1 MTASVY
7 KTTQGRAL
15 VERYY
20 QDTLDATS
28 VSAFEQVFVESSV
41 GRTHVRRYGN
51 GNKPPLVMLH
61 GSMSNSASWLGAAPD
76 FMDAFTVFCVDI
88 SGEPGLTEPVR
99 LPLASEEPAR
109 WLASVLDAL
118 GIEKCA
124 FLGMSLGSWYA
135 LHFAVRHPQ
144 RLTSLSM
151 ITASGLAP
159 QRASFLFKA
168 LFFMTLGRFGQK
180 RLNALVYHKA
190 RVPTEV
196 LNYQALVSAHFNPL
210 VEPIPLF
217 SDEELAHLNLP
228 IQYFGGDHDALLDTE
243 KSAARRRAVKPSS
256 EIRILQDTGHVI
268 LDRFGGVKEFF
279 KDSDRTSP
287 LR

>member
-7 KTTQGRAL
+7 KTSQGRAL
-15 VERYY
+15 VDRYY
-20 QDTLDATS
+20 QDILDATS

-41 GRTHVRRYGN
+41 GRTHVLRYGN

-61 GSMSNSASWLGAAPD
+61 GSMSNSASWLVAARD
-76 FMDAFTVFCVDI
+76 FMDVFTVFCVDI
-88 SGEPGLTEPVR
+88 PGEPGLTEPVR
-99 LPLASEEPAR
+99 LPLVSEEPAR
-109 WLASVLDAL
+109 WLASVLDTL
-118 GIEKCA
+118 GIEKCS

-144 RLTSLSM
+144 RVTSLSM
-151 ITASGLAP
+151 ITSSGLAP

-180 RLNALVYHKA
+180 RLNALVYYKA

-196 LNYQALVSAHFNPL
+196 LDYQALVSAHFNPL
-210 VEPIPLF
+210 IEPIPLF
-217 SDEELAHLNLP
+217 SDEELARLSFP

-243 KSAARRRAVKPSS
+243 KSAARLKAVKPNA
-256 EIRILQDTGHVI
+256 EIHILRDTGHVI
-268 LDRFGGVKEFF
+268 LDRLGAVKDFLVR
-279 KDSDRTSP
+279 S
-287 LR
+287 L